1 MADYKE
7 LLRRAISVLPENNG
21 AARRAVYEKAR
32 TALVGQLRAID
43 PPLPAREITQH
54 RLQLEDCIRQVER
67 EASEAVIA
75 DLKNQE
81 DAPAPRVRVP
91 EAVAEP
97 PPPAVEPESEPG
109 PEPEPEPEVEPEPEP
124 IAEAEPEPVV
134 AAPVEPV
141 KAEAEP
147 EEEIEAEPE
156 AEPEPEPVAEEE
168 PVAEVDQIQALIAEA
183 DRAEAEP
190 VEAAPEP
197 VVEVT
202 PEVAETPEPAKPDEQ
217 PQRSIPSIVA
227 RAEANK
233 SGPSTPLAF
242 NNPSVKP
249 HNAPL
254 KGPTFEP
261 RRDGHVAA
269 AAAHRIEPSLH
280 SQAVARQH
288 VAEPIAAIEQQGAV
302 ALSSVREVEVEPAV
316 IDAPANDPQV
326 TIDRAIATLD
336 REARG
341 EATPAG
347 AAEANEAPDVGK
359 SEDAPAKPGKPSI
372 ALTDE
377 DEDFEPGPVEGGR
390 GGGINAVTI
399 FLAVFVLLLLGAGGA
414 GYWAWRE
421 GYVDPAAMF
430 GQSAPA
436 AEASADPTPAAASTP
451 TADNATTE
459 PATGP
464 GNTVATAQ
472 TAEPTQELK
481 QDDRLTAETTAPAV
495 VPPVEVNAPNAED
508 KSSDRLPASDDPAG
522 TPQVANADAATPSA
536 GSLAGNQSLLLEA
549 SDDGTTGA
557 VPFSGTVDWTQGKD
571 EVGQPT
577 LVGKAK
583 IPARNLTVDVL
594 IRRNADPSL
603 PASHLMEV
611 NFDVSQTFIGGSIAG
626 LPGVLL
632 KNEELVQ
639 GTPLIGASARVVGN
653 SFLFALSASPTDS
666 TTNTNLLTSR
676 KWMDLAI
683 IYATGKRAIITLEKS
698 DEAAKLFDDVFAEWA
713 KAPPLAEN

>member
-81 DAPAPRVRVP
+81 EAPAPRARMP
-91 EAVAEP
+91 EPVVAPVVAEP
-97 PPPAVEPESEPG
+97 PPPPQVVE
-109 PEPEPEPEVEPEPEP
+109 
-124 IAEAEPEPVV
+124 AAAEPEPQPGPADEPEPPFEREPETVPE
-134 AAPVEPV
+134 APV
-141 KAEAEP
+141 AEEP
-147 EEEIEAEPE
+147 EVVEAASEPTPE
-156 AEPEPEPVAEEE
+156 AEPPLS
-168 PVAEVDQIQALIAEA
+168 EVDQIQALIAEA
-183 DRAEAEP
+183 DRAQAEP
-190 VEAAPEP
+190 VEATPEP
-197 VVEVT
+197 VVEIAPDVGEPT
-202 PEVAETPEPAKPDEQ
+202 IEPPQAEEPRPV
-217 PQRSIPSIVA
+217 PSIIA
-227 RAEANK
+227 RAEAGK
-233 SGPSTPLAF
+233 SGPSTPLVF
-242 NNPSVKP
+242 SNPSVKTY
-249 HNAPL
+249 NAPL

-261 RRDGHVAA
+261 RREAVNLASA
-269 AAAHRIEPSLH
+269 QRVEPSLH

-288 VAEPIAAIEQQGAV
+288 VAEPLAAIEQQGAV
-302 ALSSVREVEVEPAV
+302 ALSTVREVEVEPGV
-316 IDAPANDPQV
+316 IETPANDPQV
-326 TIDRAIATLD
+326 AIDRAIATLD

-341 EATPAG
+341 ETPAAGTAASNVVEVNPG
-347 AAEANEAPDVGK
+347 AANATK
-359 SEDAPAKPGKPSI
+359 PAKPSI
-372 ALTDE
+372 ALASDE
-377 DEDFEPGPVEGGR
+377 DEEFEPGPLERGR
-390 GGGINAVTI
+390 GGNAITI
-399 FLAVFVLLLLGAGGA
+399 FLAVFALLLLAAGGA

-421 GYVDPAAMF
+421 GYIDPAAMF
-430 GQSAPA
+430 GQNVAATDATVPEPNPA
-436 AEASADPTPAAASTP
+436 VQP
-451 TADNATTE
+451 TAADGTE
-459 PATGP
+459 SATGP

-472 TAEPTQELK
+472 TTEPTQELK
-481 QDDRLTAETTAPAV
+481 PDDRLPSAEAAAPAV
-495 VPPVEVNAPNAED
+495 VSPPVEVNTPTAED
-508 KSSDRLPASDDPAG
+508 KSNERLPSSDPAAA
-522 TPQVANADAATPSA
+522 PQVANADATAAATA
-536 GSLAGNQSLLLEA
+536 NLAGNQSLLLEA

-557 VPFSGTVDWTQGKD
+557 VPFSGTVEWTKGKD

-683 IYATGKRAIITLEKS
+683 IYATGKRAIITLEK
-698 DEAAKLFDDVFAEWA
+698 DEDAAKLFDDVFAEWA

>member
-7 LLRRAISVLPENNG
+7 LLRRAIAVLPENNG

-75 DLKNQE
+75 DLKQQE
-81 DAPAPRVRVP
+81 DTPAPRVRVP
-91 EAVAEP
+91 EPVAAP
-97 PPPAVEPESEPG
+97 PPPPPPVVDAVEPEPEFVEPE
-109 PEPEPEPEVEPEPEP
+109 PDFVEPEPEPEIEPEVVASAPEPEFEPEPEPVVEPEPEP
-124 IAEAEPEPVV
+124 ES
-134 AAPVEPV
+134 
-141 KAEAEP
+141 
-147 EEEIEAEPE
+147 EPE
-156 AEPEPEPVAEEE
+156 ADI
-168 PVAEVDQIQALIAEA
+168 DQIQALIDEA

-202 PEVAETPEPAKPDEQ
+202 PEVVELPKAPIPPVQ
-217 PQRSIPSIVA
+217 PQNIPSIVA
-227 RAEANK
+227 RAEATK
-233 SGPSTPLAF
+233 TGPSTPLVF
-242 NNPSVKP
+242 NNPAKP
-249 HNAPL
+249 TPL

-261 RRDGHVAA
+261 RRDGNAVAA
-269 AAAHRIEPSLH
+269 QRLEPSLH

-288 VAEPIAAIEQQGAV
+288 VADPIAAVEQNGAV
-302 ALSSVREVEVEPAV
+302 ALSTVREVEVEPGVAET
-316 IDAPANDPQV
+316 PANDPQV

-341 EATPAG
+341 EVSADGSVTKVEVNKD
-347 AAEANEAPDVGK
+347 AEAVK
-359 SEDAPAKPGKPSI
+359 PAKPSVS
-372 ALTDE
+372 LSSDE
-377 DEDFEPGPVEGGR
+377 DEDFEPGPVERGR
-390 GGGINAVTI
+390 GLNAVTI
-399 FLAVFVLLLLGAGGA
+399 FLAVFALLLIGAAGA

-430 GQSAPA
+430 GQS
-436 AEASADPTPAAASTP
+436 EA
-451 TADNATTE
+451 TADATAPEANPASVPATE
-459 PATGP
+459 PNPDATGP

-481 QDDRLTAETTAPAV
+481 PDDRLSADQPSTLPLTTPPPAQ
-495 VPPVEVNAPNAED
+495 VNAPNADD
-508 KSSDRLPASDDPAG
+508 KSDERLPASEPAAA
-522 TPQVANADAATPSA
+522 PQVAAADATSPAA
-536 GSLAGNQSLLLEA
+536 ANLAGNQSLLLEA

-557 VPFSGTVDWTQGKD
+557 VPFSGTVEWSKGKD

-653 SFLFALSASPTDS
+653 SFLFALSASPSDS
-666 TTNTNLLTSR
+666 TTNSNLLTSR

-683 IYATGKRAIITLEKS
+683 IYATGKRAIITLEK
-698 DEAAKLFDDVFAEWA
+698 DEDAAKLFDDVFAEWA

>member
-81 DAPAPRVRVP
+81 EAPAPRVRVP
-91 EAVAEP
+91 EPVALPVEEA
-97 PPPAVEPESEPG
+97 PPPAPVEAAAPEPEPEAEPELPSE
-109 PEPEPEPEVEPEPEP
+109 PEPEPEPEPQVELEAEPPEPEAEP
-124 IAEAEPEPVV
+124 VTEPEVAEAAPEV
-134 AAPVEPV
+134 
-141 KAEAEP
+141 
-147 EEEIEAEPE
+147 EAEPE
-156 AEPEPEPVAEEE
+156 AEEPVAD
-168 PVAEVDQIQALIAEA
+168 VDQIQALIAE
-183 DRAEAEP
+183 AEAEP

-197 VVEVT
+197 VVEVV
-202 PEVAETPEPAKPDEQ
+202 PEVVEPVFVPKAEEPQ
-217 PQRSIPSIVA
+217 PPRTIPSLVA
-227 RAEANK
+227 QAEASK
-233 SGPSTPLAF
+233 GGPSTPLVF
-242 NNPSVKP
+242 SNPTARTY
-249 HNAPL
+249 NAPL

-261 RRDGHVAA
+261 RRESGNVAA
-269 AAAHRIEPSLH
+269 AQRVEPSLH

-288 VAEPIAAIEQQGAV
+288 VAEPIAAVEQQAAL
-302 ALSSVREVEVEPAV
+302 ALSSVREVEVEPGLAAE
-316 IDAPANDPQV
+316 APASDPQV
-326 TIDRAIATLD
+326 AIDRAIATLD

-341 EATPAG
+341 DGQAAG
-347 AAEANEAPDVGK
+347 AVGEVNAGAEAPKA
-359 SEDAPAKPGKPSI
+359 AKPPISL
-372 ALTDE
+372 AEE
-377 DEDFEPGPVEGGR
+377 DDDFEPGPMERGR
-390 GGGINAVTI
+390 GGNAVTI
-399 FLAVFVLLLLGAGGA
+399 FLVVFALLLLGAGGA

-421 GYVDPAAMF
+421 GYIDPAAMF
-430 GQSAPA
+430 GQSTA
-436 AEASADPTPAAASTP
+436 AGDPTAPEPGP
-451 TADNATTE
+451 TAQTAPDGTE
-459 PATGP
+459 TVTGP

-472 TAEPTQELK
+472 NAEPTQELK
-481 QDDRLTAETTAPAV
+481 PDDRLPSDALAA
-495 VPPVEVNAPNAED
+495 VPPLPSEVNAPAADD
-508 KSSDRLPASDDPAG
+508 KSNERLPSSDPAA
-522 TPQVANADAATPSA
+522 TPQVAGADATMPTAA
-536 GSLAGNQSLLLEA
+536 NLAGNQSLLLEA

-557 VPFSGTVDWTQGKD
+557 VPFSGTVEWTKGTD

-666 TTNTNLLTSR
+666 TTNSNLLTSR

-698 DEAAKLFDDVFAEWA
+698 EDAAKLFDDVFAEWA

>member
-81 DAPAPRVRVP
+81 EAPAPRVRVP
-91 EAVAEP
+91 EPVAAP
-97 PPPAVEPESEPG
+97 PPPPVEAMAPEPEPEAEPELPSK
-109 PEPEPEPEVEPEPEP
+109 PEPEPEPEPQVELEAEPPEPEPE
-124 IAEAEPEPVV
+124 AVVEPEV
-134 AAPVEPV
+134 AEVA
-141 KAEAEP
+141 
-147 EEEIEAEPE
+147 PE
-156 AEPEPEPVAEEE
+156 AEPDAED
-168 PVAEVDQIQALIAEA
+168 VDQIQALIAE
-183 DRAEAEP
+183 AEAEP

-197 VVEVT
+197 VVEVV
-202 PEVAETPEPAKPDEQ
+202 PEVLEPVFVPKAEEPQ
-217 PQRSIPSIVA
+217 PPRTIPSLVA
-227 RAEANK
+227 HAEAGK
-233 SGPSTPLAF
+233 SGPSTPLVF
-242 NNPSVKP
+242 SNPTARTY
-249 HNAPL
+249 NAPL

-261 RRDGHVAA
+261 RRENGNVAA
-269 AAAHRIEPSLH
+269 AQRVEPSLH

-288 VAEPIAAIEQQGAV
+288 VAEPMAAIEQQEAV
-302 ALSSVREVEVEPAV
+302 ALSSVREVEVEPGV
-316 IDAPANDPQV
+316 VEVPASDPQV
-326 TIDRAIATLD
+326 AIDRAIATLD

-341 EATPAG
+341 DGPAAG
-347 AAEANEAPDVGK
+347 AVGEVNAGAEAPKA
-359 SEDAPAKPGKPSI
+359 AKPSI
-372 ALTDE
+372 SLAE
-377 DEDFEPGPVEGGR
+377 DDNDFEPGPMERGR
-390 GGGINAVTI
+390 GGNAVTI
-399 FLAVFVLLLLGAGGA
+399 FLVVFALLLLGAGGA

-421 GYVDPAAMF
+421 GYIDPAAMF
-430 GQSAPA
+430 GQSTA
-436 AEASADPTPAAASTP
+436 AGDPTAPEPGP
-451 TADNATTE
+451 TAQTAPDGTE
-459 PATGP
+459 TATGP

-472 TAEPTQELK
+472 NAEPTQELK
-481 QDDRLTAETTAPAV
+481 PDDRLPSDALAA
-495 VPPVEVNAPNAED
+495 VPPLPSEVNAPAADD
-508 KSSDRLPASDDPAG
+508 KSNERLPASDPAA
-522 TPQVANADAATPSA
+522 TPQVAGADATMPTAA
-536 GSLAGNQSLLLEA
+536 NLAGNQSLLLEA

-557 VPFSGTVDWTQGKD
+557 VPFSGTVEWNKGTD

-666 TTNTNLLTSR
+666 ATNSNLLTSR

-698 DEAAKLFDDVFAEWA
+698 EDAAKLFDDVFAEWA